1 MNEID
6 NLNGEMLAR
15 ACTFAAKPR
24 DARFYLRSVFVERR
38 EEGGVYIV
46 ATNGHVLCCYTDE
59 EAVPHEDFESVIL
72 DIYQENSSRI
82 MPFFTEL
89 KKSKGKKMRMIN
101 QSYMGAVAITDEGDV
116 NSRIVDVI
124 DGNYPEWR
132 KIFKYWALEG
142 ADDQLNLQNESVA
155 FDPKYLAMLK
165 DLVLKGS
172 NDLVSFVAGSSEK
185 VNVFQTSNA
194 LVGIMPCRAS
204 APDTHEFLEVS
215 DD

>member
-1 MNEID
+1 VNKVKH
-6 NLNGEMLAR
+6 LNGEMLAR
-15 ACTFAAKPR
+15 ACAFAAKPK
-24 DARFYLRSVFVERR
+24 DPRFYLRSVFVERR

-82 MPFFTEL
+82 RSFFGDL
-89 KKSKGKKMRMIN
+89 KKKPRRVNMTDEGWS
-101 QSYMGAVAITDEGDV
+101 GAVSITDEDAL
-116 NSRIVDVI
+116 NSRLVNVI

-185 VNVFQTSNA
+185 VGVFQTSSA

-215 DD
+215 E

>member
-1 MNEID
+1 MDKIN

-15 ACTFAAKPR
+15 ACAFAAKPK
-24 DARFYLRSVFVERR
+24 DPRFYLRSVYVENR

-59 EAVPHEDFESVIL
+59 EAIPDEDFESVMI
-72 DIYQENSSRI
+72 DIYQENSSRLRPI
-82 MPFFTEL
+82 FTQL
-89 KKSKGKKMRMIN
+89 KKTSEARIDVEN
-101 QSYMGAVAITDEGDV
+101 QDGQGGVSIRHNDDTTFVRTIEGTFPD
-116 NSRIVDVI
+116 
-124 DGNYPEWR
+124 WQ

-172 NDLVSFVAGSSEK
+172 NDLVSFVAGSDAK

-194 LVGIMPCRAS
+194 IVGIMPCRAMH
-204 APDTHEFLEVS
+204 PDTHEFLEVS
-215 DD
+215 NG

>member
-1 MNEID
+1 MNQID

-15 ACTFAAKPR
+15 ACAFAAKPK

-59 EAVPHEDFESVIL
+59 EAVPHEDFKSVIL
-72 DIYQENSSRI
+72 DIYQENSSRVL
-82 MPFFTEL
+82 PFFTEL
-89 KKSKGKKMRMIN
+89 KKSKGKRMRMIN

-124 DGNYPEWR
+124 EGNYPEWQ

-142 ADDQLNLQNESVA
+142 ADDQLNLENESVV

-185 VNVFQTSNA
+185 VGVFQTSNA
-194 LVGIMPCRAS
+194 IVGIMPCKAMH
-204 APDTHEFLEVS
+204 PDTHELLEVS
-215 DD
+215 ND